1 MNFDKPSPKCGR
13 YVVLTLVINV
23 FRRQAVETEAGSKGS
38 AASAQRLSRG
48 VASATPM
55 AVDGGGGAAGVIGRL
70 VVRRRVAFHP
80 LLVELLV
87 GVGKHGLPGAAHE
100 VQQEMQV
107 VHR

>member
-1 MNFDKPSPKCGR
+1 MNFDKPSPKCR
-13 YVVLTLVINV
+13 QDVVLTLVNNV
-23 FRRQAVETEAGSKGS
+23 FQCQTAETEAGSKGS

-48 VASATPM
+48 VASAAPT

-80 LLVELLV
+80 LLEELLV
-87 GVGKHGLPGAAHE
+87 GVCEHGFPGAAHE